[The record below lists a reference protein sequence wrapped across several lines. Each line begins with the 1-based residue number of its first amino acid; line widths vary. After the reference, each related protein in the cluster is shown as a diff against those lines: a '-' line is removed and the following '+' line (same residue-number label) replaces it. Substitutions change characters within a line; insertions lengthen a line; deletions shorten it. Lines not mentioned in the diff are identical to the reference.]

1 MRPFNFVAV
10 AVSLG
15 LLSGFV
21 KPALADPKPPGDTA
35 TIANDAF
42 QTVPGALHINQAA
55 GNGNVQGNV
64 TEISVGG
71 IGPLHR
77 MTQQTTVSGGSAGSA
92 NIRGFAFS
100 NVSGLVQINQSAG
113 SGNAQGNLAIVRISV
128 PAQQLS
134 DDALA
139 GAMPVQVTSV
149 KDPKP
154 AAFANSAGTDAT
166 TFRGKGIVQ
175 LNQTAGNGNAS
186 ANGFLFQVQQGVTH

>member
-10 AVSLG
+10 AVTIG
-15 LLSGFV
+15 LLSGIG
-21 KPALADPKPPGDTA
+21 KPAMADPTPLGDTA

-42 QTVPGALHINQAA
+42 QVVPGAIHINQAA
-55 GNGNVQGNV
+55 GNGNVQGNL
-64 TEISVGG
+64 TEITVDGASPV
-71 IGPLHR
+71 HR
-77 MTQQTTVSGGSAGSA
+77 MMQQTTVAADSEGSA
-92 NIRGFAFS
+92 NIRDFAFS

-113 SGNAQGNLAIVRISV
+113 SGNAQGNLVIVRIAV

-134 DDALA
+134 DDTLA

-149 KDPKP
+149 NGLKP
-154 AAFANSAGTDAT
+154 APFLNAAGTDAT
-166 TFRGKGIVQ
+166 TFHGKGIVQ